1 MKKII
6 FLFTIMSCAL
16 SFSAEKPKITAE
28 TIKIETVENALNY
41 PVLIKSKVDAQIKAD
56 SDLIVMKHL
65 VRLGQKVEKG
75 DPIIE
80 LRHPD
85 LNTNY
90 RNRILKAPMGGV
102 VAGIHAPVGNSVS
115 AGTQLVSINDP
126 ERIFG
131 QVEIPVADYK
141 KMKIGLKAKLQF
153 SQFDLKGIEAEVT
166 GIGAM
171 VDSKLGTVPVHLSLS
186 KSVLPGSIGM
196 AAISL
201 KKEELIL
208 VDEKVLY
215 YSGDD
220 VFLAVLNKD
229 SVVKKQVELGRRVKN
244 RIQIKNGVIAG
255 EVFVSDSPKF
265 LREGQKVEV
274 VKKDGESVKET
285 L

>member
-1 MKKII
+1 MKTSIWLLLVVGVCNV
-6 FLFTIMSCAL
+6 FA
-16 SFSAEKPKITAE
+16 AEKPKITAE
-28 TIKIETVENALNY
+28 TVKVETIENTLNY

-56 SDLIVMKHL
+56 ANLIVMKHL
-65 VRLGQKVEKG
+65 VRLGQRVEKG
-75 DPIIE
+75 EPIIE

-85 LNTNY
+85 LNTQY
-90 RNRILKAPMGGV
+90 KNRVFRAPMEGV

-126 ERIFG
+126 KRIYG
-131 QVEIPVADYK
+131 QVEVPVADFNK
-141 KMKIGLKAKLQF
+141 LKIGLNAKLQF
-153 SQFDLKGIEAEVT
+153 SQFDLKELEAKVV

-171 VDSKLGTVPVHLSLS
+171 VDSKLGTVPVHLSLEEG
-186 KSVLPGSIGM
+186 VLPGSIGM

-201 KKEELIL
+201 KKEEMIL

-220 VFLAVLNKD
+220 VFLATLKED
-229 SVVKKQVELGRRVKN
+229 SVTKKPVELGRRVKN
-244 RIQIKNGVIAG
+244 RIQIKNGVTAG

-265 LREGQKVEV
+265 LRDGQKVEV
-274 VKKDGESVKET
+274 VKKDGESVEKT